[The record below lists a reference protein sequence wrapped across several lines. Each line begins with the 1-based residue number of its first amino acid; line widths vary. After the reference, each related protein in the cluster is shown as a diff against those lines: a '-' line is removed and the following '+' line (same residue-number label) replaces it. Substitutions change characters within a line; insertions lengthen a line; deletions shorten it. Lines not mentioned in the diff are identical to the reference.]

1 MAEKHATSDG
11 RTGRVLLVAHCLMN
25 ATTRLHGISKH
36 SAVHPALAELIAT
49 NGVGIVQL
57 PCPEAGFLGMDR
69 WAASREQYDT
79 PVFRRHCAEVLEPVL
94 DTLEVL
100 ARDGVEIVGVWGVA
114 GSPSCGAEQTST
126 GFVGGLIDAP
136 ARSERVSGSGVFF
149 EVLAAQLE
157 ERGIAANLVDAPEGR

>member
-1 MAEKHATSDG
+1 MTEKHATADG
-11 RTGRVLLVAHCLMN
+11 RTSRVLLVAHCLMN

-36 SAVHPALAELIAT
+36 SAVHPALAELVAT
-49 NGVGIVQL
+49 GEVGIVQL

-100 ARDGVEIVGVWGVA
+100 ARDNVEFVAAWGVA

-126 GFVGGLIDAP
+126 GFVGGLVDAA
-136 ARSERVSGSGVFF
+136 ARSERVSGRGVFF
-149 EVLAAQLE
+149 EVLAAGLE
-157 ERGIAANLVDAPEGR
+157 ARGITADLIDAPESL